1 MVDWDKIEGKA
12 QNYGRLFFAENGSL
26 KAGIS

>member
-12 QNYGRLFFAENGSL
+12 QNYGGLFFAENESL